1 MGFGT
6 SLKIVKCGQALA
18 LLKVLRHPRLECR
31 VVFLVVL
38 KKWQQTEN
46 RGHNG
51 PRGYLYSRCR
61 NMFDSPSPIISSF

>member
-1 MGFGT
+1 MGFET

-51 PRGYLYSRCR
+51 P
-61 NMFDSPSPIISSF
+61 

>member
-1 MGFGT
+1 MGFET

-31 VVFLVVL
+31 VVVL

-51 PRGYLYSRCR
+51 P
-61 NMFDSPSPIISSF
+61 